1 MNFKVVWS
9 LDANDELLEIVTFQ
23 REKYGRR
30 KALEVYESLHE
41 RVLVTKLQP
50 DLGRVVPELGRVVPE
65 LAVIGLTTIRE
76 LIQSPWRILYSVN
89 GERIEILS
97 IVDGRRNF
105 EEILY
110 RKVLD
115 GKLS

>member
-41 RVLVTKLQP
+41 RVLVTKLQ
-50 DLGRVVPELGRVVPE
+50 PELGRVVPE

>member
-41 RVLVTKLQP
+41 RVLVTKLQ
-50 DLGRVVPELGRVVPE
+50 PELGRVVPE

-105 EEILY
+105 EEILD

-115 GKLS
+115 GTLS